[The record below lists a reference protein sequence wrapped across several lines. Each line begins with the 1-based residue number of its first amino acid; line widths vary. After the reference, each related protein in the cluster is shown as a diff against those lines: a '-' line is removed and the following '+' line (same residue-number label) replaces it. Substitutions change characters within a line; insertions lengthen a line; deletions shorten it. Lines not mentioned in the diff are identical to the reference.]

1 MPRQK
6 ATRELHCGINGV
18 KVGTVRRKSGTFEF
32 VYDNDWLASE
42 YAHAISL
49 SLPITSKRHTGDSVR
64 YFFDNLLPDN
74 EEIRQQIV
82 DRIGA
87 YSTDTMDL
95 LSAIGRD
102 CVGSLS
108 FSVSETPPEPSMD
121 MSPVGENDI
130 HDILNHAA
138 IGHTL
143 GMGDDDTF
151 RISIAG
157 AQEKTALTYYRG
169 QWNQPVGTTPTTHIL
184 KMAMGKLPGGI
195 NMEQSV
201 DNEWFCLRFMH
212 HLGFDVADASIEVF
226 GDHKVLVVERFD
238 RSIDDNDGQ
247 ILRISQE
254 DMCQALGRA
263 GQSKYEDKGGP
274 GAFEISSLLA
284 TSQQSAKDQQKFFLS
299 QYVFWLLCAI
309 DGHAKNFSVY
319 LDASGYW
326 LTPIYD
332 VISAYPAL
340 AKIQP
345 KKAKMAMRVRGKNS
359 HYHWYNILP
368 RHWLGHAKT
377 CGLSPDIAQDL
388 IDAINGQLEAAL
400 DKTWADVPEYFNRE
414 TGEQITAGVLKLAK
428 RKKLI

>member
-1 MPRQK
+1 MPRRK

-32 VYDNDWLASE
+32 VYDDEWLGAE
-42 YAHAISL
+42 YAHSISL
-49 SLPITSKRHTGDSVR
+49 SLPMTSKRHTGERVR

-74 EEIRQQIV
+74 EEVRQQIV

-102 CVGSLS
+102 CVGALSLS
-108 FSVSETPPEPSMD
+108 LTEIPPEPSMQ
-121 MSPVGENDI
+121 MNPVDENEI
-130 HDILNHAA
+130 NEILNHAVS
-138 IGHTL
+138 GHTL

-157 AQEKTALTYYRG
+157 AQEKTALTYHRG
-169 QWNQPVGTTPTTHIL
+169 QWHQPIGNTPTTHIF

-212 HLGFDVADASIEVF
+212 HLGFDVAHAEIEVF
-226 GDHKVLVVERFD
+226 GEQKVLVVERFD
-238 RSIDDNDGQ
+238 RHTDEDGQ

-274 GAFEISSLLA
+274 GAFEISDLLA
-284 TSQQSAKDQQKFFLS
+284 TSQQGLKDQQVFFLS

-332 VISAYPAL
+332 VLSAYPTL
-340 AKIQP
+340 GKIQP
-345 KKAKMAMRVRGKNS
+345 KKAKMAMRVKSKNS
-359 HYHWYNILP
+359 HYHWHKILP
-368 RHWLGHAKT
+368 RHWPNHAKFS
-377 CGLSPDIAQDL
+377 GLSPDIAQEL
-388 IDAINGQLEAAL
+388 IGAINEELQGAL
-400 DKTWADVPEYFNRE
+400 DKTWADAPEHFHQE
-414 TGEQITAGVLKLAK
+414 TGGKITKGVLDLA
-428 RKKLI
+428 RKKLLI